1 MLAIGCDLPPAPARP
16 SRSLPLVSL
25 FPAHAIAL
33 SHPSPSLRV
42 MTRADSLAPLL
53 QASDK
58 AKKTPGQAKTRKGG
72 KSRMLRPMDDLL
84 HEPVLPGDPNYVAD
98 EEEYSEEWSAPRTVV
113 SLGNSP
119 VRVAGR

>member
-1 MLAIGCDLPPAPARP
+1 VLAIGCDLPPAPARP

-33 SHPSPSLRV
+33 SRPSPSLRV

-58 AKKTPGQAKTRKGG
+58 AKKTPGQAK
-72 KSRMLRPMDDLL
+72 S
-84 HEPVLPGDPNYVAD
+84 
-98 EEEYSEEWSAPRTVV
+98 SAVHCREHMQIIHHSALVV
-113 SLGNSP
+113 
-119 VRVAGR
+119 